1 MAAPDVTLFDPADA
15 SVGVPVGDT
24 IMVYFDTG
32 IDLESAKKSV
42 VLYGADFDTT
52 SGPDIAMWV
61 DEDSGNNPFFLRSPG
76 FQGPVDANYELV
88 YADLTTKV
96 ENTTPGTITSQ
107 ADESGA
113 NLGHV
118 LKITPKSGSL
128 APDVQYT
135 LYLTGDPDT
144 QDVGVSSR
152 TVFDLEAAVGNTGT
166 TGSLDVFGT
175 WEGTVADTLHVKITT
190 VGDIGTAKYKFWYN
204 SLGELSA
211 TEGRVTNRRYRR
223 LEDGLQLRFSGSG
236 FVLDDEYT
244 FNLEP
249 IERMA
254 SSYKIAFTTNDGSYS
269 ASPTSPSTPAEA
281 SVPASVLP
289 GVVSTTSALTVTEM
303 TPANG
308 SYNNKNSTR
317 TITIV
322 FSDSVDAATVTDA
335 TVKVWKYP
343 VDGYYDGTFEPVELE
358 KTLCF
363 WGHSHN

>member
-1 MAAPDVTLFDPADA
+1 M
-15 SVGVPVGDT
+15 
-24 IMVYFDTG
+24 
-32 IDLESAKKSV
+32 
-42 VLYGADFDTT
+42 
-52 SGPDIAMWV
+52 
-61 DEDSGNNPFFLRSPG
+61 
-76 FQGPVDANYELV
+76 DANYELV

-211 TEGRVTNRRYRR
+211 TEG
-223 LEDGLQLRFSGSG
+223 GL
-236 FVLDDEYT
+236 
-244 FNLEP
+244 
-249 IERMA
+249 
-254 SSYKIAFTTNDGSYS
+254 
-269 ASPTSPSTPAEA
+269 PT
-281 SVPASVLP
+281 
-289 GVVSTTSALTVTEM
+289 G
-303 TPANG
+303 
-308 SYNNKNSTR
+308 
-317 TITIV
+317 
-322 FSDSVDAATVTDA
+322 
-335 TVKVWKYP
+335 
-343 VDGYYDGTFEPVELE
+343 GTA
-358 KTLCF
+358 
-363 WGHSHN
+363 G